1 MSLHVLL
8 PLFPPYVDLF
18 VVLRERVNVCVC
30 LDFVAC
36 NSTFF
41 LQSPTGDLRL
51 FQHKV
56 SNVPLLFCMQYCV
69 RTTQPASLRG
79 WLFLQYV
86 CYLLLSL
93 ASAASLIFASSSCR
107 DLGAYVSCTIMRTA
121 GPAVTHETKYP
132 ALNND
137 VLRALYATNVPRR
150 LITPTVPRTRETLLL
165 VLVVVLPPALFL
177 FSGAWDG
184 DDDDIITQI
193 LQRTH
198 CDDDELKDKDPCQL
212 PGRKKQKRGCDF

>member
-1 MSLHVLL
+1 
-8 PLFPPYVDLF
+8 
-18 VVLRERVNVCVC
+18 
-30 LDFVAC
+30 
-36 NSTFF
+36 
-41 LQSPTGDLRL
+41 
-51 FQHKV
+51 
-56 SNVPLLFCMQYCV
+56 MQYCV

-107 DLGAYVSCTIMRTA
+107 DLGAYVSCTIMRAA

-137 VLRALYATNVPRR
+137 VFLALYATKVPRR

-165 VLVVVLPPALFL
+165 VLVLVGGG
-177 FSGAWDG
+177 GAITLIASEGEG
-184 DDDDIITQI
+184 DDDTDDIKHTDQSRADVIGG
-193 LQRTH
+193 L
-198 CDDDELKDKDPCQL
+198 
-212 PGRKKQKRGCDF
+212 